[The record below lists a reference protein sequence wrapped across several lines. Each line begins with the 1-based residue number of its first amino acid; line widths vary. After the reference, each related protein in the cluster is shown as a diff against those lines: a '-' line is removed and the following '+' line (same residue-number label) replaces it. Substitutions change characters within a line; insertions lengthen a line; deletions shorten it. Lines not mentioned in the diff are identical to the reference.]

1 LKYLSVII
9 RDLNIQRSSS
19 APQAASDDSCP
30 SGTTKC
36 MARATPAAGEWK
48 LQSWLLPDLD
58 PGRIV
63 PDRGTHR
70 HMTTATA
77 YSLQYIGTYV
87 RFDRTLLVLLLW
99 WCVSVAAAVC
109 ATGALPAGFGASV
122 ALGEGSK
129 VYVGDPTRPSY
140 KRDEAAASASAPPD
154 GGARYDPS
162 FHANSPFSN
171 QHDALTKTGSGQNTW
186 GKR

>member
-63 PDRGTHR
+63 PDRGTR
-70 HMTTATA
+70 
-77 YSLQYIGTYV
+77 L
-87 RFDRTLLVLLLW
+87 
-99 WCVSVAAAVC
+99 AAA
-109 ATGALPAGFGASV
+109 
-122 ALGEGSK
+122 
-129 VYVGDPTRPSY
+129 
-140 KRDEAAASASAPPD
+140 AAAI
-154 GGARYDPS
+154 
-162 FHANSPFSN
+162 
-171 QHDALTKTGSGQNTW
+171 
-186 GKR
+186 